1 VSAEKTTGK
10 SVEAVVFDLDGV
22 LIDSEEL
29 WDRARRMLAADAGLP
44 WPAEAT
50 RAMQGMSTPEWSRYL
65 VQTVG
70 VPGTDADVAVATI
83 NRMAEEYAHT
93 LPLLPGAIAAVER
106 LAARWPLGL
115 ASSSPRRLIDSILD
129 AAGLTRQFQ
138 VSVSTEEVAAGK
150 PSPLVYEAVVERL
163 GVAPGRTVAIE
174 DSSNGLRSAA
184 TAGLIVIALP
194 NRAFPP
200 ALDALALAVAQVD
213 TLDELIAELVES
225 AAARATA

>member
-1 VSAEKTTGK
+1 VSAEKTTSK
-10 SVEAVVFDLDGV
+10 SVAAVVFDLDGV

-93 LPLLPGAIAAVER
+93 LPLLPGAVAAVER
-106 LAARWPLGL
+106 LASRWPLGL

-213 TLDELIAELVES
+213 TLDELTAELVES